1 MDQARL
7 AVKANLDQYDSSDL
21 ARSSTWQRL
30 QANPQTAILTGHT
43 IDTAG
48 DPVELY
54 HPAFS
59 AFLQNL
65 KSPDRPDAETNDKF
79 LNYRS
84 NSLWSPLEDINH
96 ASMTLED
103 LGVLIGET
111 FPGIKK
117 SDKAFES
124 AITEEGGACCIAIQA
139 RHGFGPNGEDPLV
152 LAALAYAKYW
162 TSRKVKGV
170 FDTSCCPTLIVVA
183 AGPWV
188 CVFGGIFLA
197 QPVVQRFTDMIQVSH
212 NPSRPDDLGQ
222 LVRLFHSISIATQAL
237 RSFYLDSNYSRLD
250 PSTRPFPYCTSYL
263 DHDGH
268 KVDYKYIK
276 RLGSGGKP
284 STSQVFLAKAL
295 DSSNPKP
302 IVVKFVERYNG
313 QAHRLLAE
321 QDLAPQLLYDGTT
334 HSDGQIGSDYYMIVM
349 DFVNGIRFDQL
360 PPKLLSKEVTNSIEK
375 ALQTLHDADL
385 VFGDLRPLNVMVLRD
400 ATGTPTNA
408 QLVNFEWCGKHQE
421 GRYPLRISRSFDWVS
436 GVSWGG
442 VMDKGHDIEMMKK
455 LFSM

>member
-1 MDQARL
+1 MDDPKDNIELNCLLLGDGLPKTFTIQTTRRHSIADMLRDIATYCHETQNTTLL
-7 AVKANLDQYDSSDL
+7 AKPFTDTGSANTFIQPTKPLASLRFVPTKTVGDYWPDVIDHQQVHVLAYAQVLLSLGDLHNRLDQTLSLIPNQVSARCQSQPRPIRFIRSGPVIDL
-21 ARSSTWQRL
+21 AAYSSK
-30 QANPQTAILTGHT
+30 LTGHT

-65 KSPDRPDAETNDKF
+65 SSPDRPDAETNNKF
-79 LNYRS
+79 LDYRS
-84 NSLWSPLEDINH
+84 NLLWSPLEDINH
-96 ASMTLED
+96 ASMTLAD
-103 LGVLIGET
+103 LFVLIGET
-111 FPGIKK
+111 FSGIKK
-117 SDKAFES
+117 SDKSFES
-124 AITEEGGACCIAIQA
+124 AITEEGGACCIAIQS
-139 RHGFGPNGEDPLV
+139 RHGFGPNGEDPVV

-170 FDTSCCPTLIVVA
+170 FDTSCCPTLIVVT

-222 LVRLFHSISIATQAL
+222 LVRLFHSIAIATQTL

-268 KVDYKYIK
+268 KVDFKYIK
-276 RLGSGGKP
+276 RLGSGEHF
-284 STSQVFLAKAL
+284 STSRVFLAKTL

-334 HSDGQIGSDYYMIVM
+334 H
-349 DFVNGIRFDQL
+349 
-360 PPKLLSKEVTNSIEK
+360 
-375 ALQTLHDADL
+375 
-385 VFGDLRPLNVMVLRD
+385 
-400 ATGTPTNA
+400 
-408 QLVNFEWCGKHQE
+408 
-421 GRYPLRISRSFDWVS
+421 
-436 GVSWGG
+436 
-442 VMDKGHDIEMMKK
+442 
-455 LFSM
+455 